1 MGNVPISGRK
11 PMAHLNGGTEKGL
24 MQRLIAEDKEPTK
37 DAEAASL
44 GCKEL

>member
-1 MGNVPISGRK
+1 MGNAPISGRK
-11 PMAHLNGGTEKGL
+11 PMAYSNGETEKGQ